1 MGRLLKFNT
10 ENEDHRHDLI
20 ESSFRRARGA
30 GDDFSLKFMVD
41 NSRYLRKT
49 SATKPFKIIISS
61 RTGYFLALSVAKEV
75 KPGFVTTFSVQ
86 PIEVVGTKGKSFIM
100 STEFDKNF

>member
-1 MGRLLKFNT
+1 MERVLKFNIGK
-10 ENEDHRHDLI
+10 EGHRHDLI
-20 ESSFRRARGA
+20 ESSFRRARGV

-49 SATKPFKIIISS
+49 AATKPFKIIISS

-86 PIEVVGTKGKSFIM
+86 PIEVVGTKGKFFM
-100 STEFDKNF
+100 MPTE